1 METTQRC
8 AGRSRHV
15 SVRAG
20 TSIQG
25 FTLLYISSTKKVKIM
40 RKRILLRAR
49 NKIRALRNKVR
60 RPRRMKSIDKE
71 LEHEKSF
78 YNLMYQLQ

>member
-1 METTQRC
+1 METTLGKRYERC

-15 SVRAG
+15 PSF
-20 TSIQG
+20 I
-25 FTLLYISSTKKVKIM
+25 LLYISSTKKVKIM
-40 RKRILLRAR
+40 LKRILLRAR